1 MLNYWVQIFSSAIAN
16 EFSKNKQKNNQ
27 KEVQHTLSF
36 MKLTSVLQT
45 ICMWVTPAYIVF
57 AIPSGKGMLPF
68 PPLNFLFLLIHAFDL
83 MLHFN
88 SKLLCCVLFC
98 FPMASINWVYIEQ
111 RADLSSSVLVYT
123 LYLVHIYILDF
134 SELYSHNSKFAKITF
149 TTLKHNQIKQELLF

>member
-1 MLNYWVQIFSSAIAN
+1 MQIFSSAVAN

-36 MKLTSVLQT
+36 MKLMSVLQP

-88 SKLLCCVLFC
+88 SKLLCCVLFWFFF
-98 FPMASINWVYIEQ
+98 FPMASINSVYIEQ

-149 TTLKHNQIKQELLF
+149 TTLKHIQIKQELLF